1 MYRYYQKVCKNTQYY
16 LNPLREDL
24 EDYNLD
30 EPEIKYI
37 HSLFDELIEE
47 EFILDEL
54 FENKPHKSD
63 YMFNREWY
71 NAIKEY
77 TLQINNQNNKVE
89 KLKTNYDKYEKKYN
103 YTKSNSSKI
112 AQDMEKPIL
121 ESEYELFNYNQYK
134 YIHEYKYQFVIQE
147 LTHYVPMM
155 LEGQKLF
162 LERLGIPM
170 NQNLIKLEIKL
181 RHSN

>member
-16 LNPLREDL
+16 LNPIREDL
-24 EDYNLD
+24 EDYYLE
-30 EPEIKYI
+30 EPEIIYRNT
-37 HSLFDELIEE
+37 LFDELIDE

-63 YMFNREWY
+63 YAFNREWY

-89 KLKTNYDKYEKKYN
+89 KLKTNYDNYEKKYN
-103 YTKSNSSKI
+103 YRKINSNKI

-121 ESEYELFNYNQYK
+121 ESEYELFKYNQYK
-134 YIHEYKYQFVIQE
+134 YIHEYKYQLVVQE
-147 LTHYVPMM
+147 LNHYVPMM
-155 LEGQKLF
+155 LEGRKLF

-170 NQNLIKLEIKL
+170 SQKLIDLETC
-181 RHSN
+181 